1 MTSDQVLIKGLVIPT
16 CIGVHA
22 WEREIMQELVIDL
35 ALAFDLSAA
44 AHSDDVGDCL
54 DYSAV
59 SEWIAAELKPAKFQ
73 LIESVAQHIVSGL
86 LQEFSLERV
95 SVTVK
100 KPGAVANAD
109 YVAVKITRSR
119 A

>member
-1 MTSDQVLIKGLVIPT
+1 MTSDRVLIKGLVIPT
-16 CIGVHA
+16 RIGVHA
-22 WEREIMQELVIDL
+22 WERELMQELVIDL
-35 ALAFDLSAA
+35 ALAFDLSTAA
-44 AHSDDVGDCL
+44 NSDDVRDCL

-59 SEWIAAELKPAKFQ
+59 SEWIAAELKPANFQ
-73 LIESVAQHIVSGL
+73 LIESVAQHVASGL
-86 LQEFSLERV
+86 LQDFDLERV

-109 YVAVKITRSR
+109 YVGVKITRTR